1 MISKKHGKVCAT
13 LNYTEHFLVSTFR
26 VFISIS
32 AFTFLIAVPI
42 GTTSSAIALK
52 FCALAAEIKKYKSII
67 EKKKKKHNKTVF
79 LAKSKLNKIEVLISK
94 SFIDSVI
101 IQDKFVLINNVLK
114 KYNEMKEVIKNLKT

>member
-52 FCALAAEIKKYKSII
+52 SCALAAEIKKYKSII
-67 EKKKKKHNKTVF
+67 KKKKKKHNKTVF

>member
-1 MISKKHGKVCAT
+1 MISKKHGNVCAT

-67 EKKKKKHNKTVF
+67 KKKKHNKTVF

>member
-1 MISKKHGKVCAT
+1 MSKKHGNVCAT

-26 VFISIS
+26 GFISIS
-32 AFTFLIAVPI
+32 AFTSLIAVPI
-42 GTTSSAIALK
+42 GTTSFAIALK

-67 EKKKKKHNKTVF
+67 KKKKKKHNKTVF

-114 KYNEMKEVIKNLKT
+114 KYNEMKEVIKNLNT

>member
-1 MISKKHGKVCAT
+1 MSKKHGNVCAT

-26 VFISIS
+26 GFISIS
-32 AFTFLIAVPI
+32 AFTSLIAVPI
-42 GTTSSAIALK
+42 GTTSFAIALK

-67 EKKKKKHNKTVF
+67 KKKKKKHNKTVF

>member
-1 MISKKHGKVCAT
+1 MSKKHGNVCAT

-26 VFISIS
+26 RFISIS
-32 AFTFLIAVPI
+32 AFTSLIAIPI
-42 GTTSSAIALK
+42 GTASSAIGLK
-52 FCALAAEIKKYKSII
+52 ICALTAEIKKYKSII
-67 EKKKKKHNKTVF
+67 KKKKKKHEKTVF

-114 KYNEMKEVIKNLKT
+114 KYNEMKEVIKNLNT

>member
-1 MISKKHGKVCAT
+1 MGKKHGNVCAT

-26 VFISIS
+26 GFISIS
-32 AFTFLIAVPI
+32 AFTSLIAVPI
-42 GTTSSAIALK
+42 GTTSFAIALK

-67 EKKKKKHNKTVF
+67 KKKKKKHNKTVF

-114 KYNEMKEVIKNLKT
+114 KYNEMKEVIKNLNT

>member
-1 MISKKHGKVCAT
+1 MSKKHGNVCAT

-26 VFISIS
+26 GFISIS
-32 AFTFLIAVPI
+32 AFTSLIAVPI
-42 GTTSSAIALK
+42 GTTSFAIALK

-67 EKKKKKHNKTVF
+67 KKKKKKHNKTVF

-114 KYNEMKEVIKNLKT
+114 KYNEMKVVIKNLNT